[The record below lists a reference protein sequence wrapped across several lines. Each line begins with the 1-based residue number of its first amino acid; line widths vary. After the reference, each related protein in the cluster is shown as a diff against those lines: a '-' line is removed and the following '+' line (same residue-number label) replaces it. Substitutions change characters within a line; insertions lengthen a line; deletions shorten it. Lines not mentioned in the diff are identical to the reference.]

1 MCRAEGAAFLEKG
14 NKTGVCSQNRTP
26 PRLRKNWYFL
36 LPQPLLERAVL
47 PNRKSWEG
55 LPAQSDASCPAAL
68 CGFSLVDTAR
78 AETKGTQGTNI
89 RPSMR

>member
-14 NKTGVCSQNRTP
+14 GVQPKPHT

-36 LPQPLLERAVL
+36 LPQLLLERAVL

-55 LPAQSDASCPAAL
+55 LPAQSGVSCPAAL
-68 CGFSLVDTAR
+68 CSFSLVDTAR
-78 AETKGTQGTNI
+78 AETKGTQGMNI

>member
-26 PRLRKNWYFL
+26 PVCVKIGIF

-55 LPAQSDASCPAAL
+55 LPAQSGVSCPAAL
-68 CGFSLVDTAR
+68 CGFSLGDTAR